1 MISLCVWPDFERVIG
16 HHIQH
21 ENYRGALEVLTKQTD
36 VELYYRFSPLLMQYV
51 PKETVEAWVKQGRH
65 LEPKKLIPA
74 LVQYDHMRNREQ
86 VLIILPVLWKVYTL
100 ILLGV
105 IYVFFPLL
113 PLILLSFYLSFSNS
127 SLPLYCHHQM
137 KGDMCTY
144 NEAEN
149 SYCPSF
155 GAAVYSASPS
165 PSNQSVLYLA
175 VFSFF

>member
-1 MISLCVWPDFERVIG
+1 MISFCVWPDFERVIG

-86 VLIILPVLWKVYTL
+86 VLKHSSCFVKGLHSFSSGSHQHLPPSLPPHTSLLLSLLLQFFLATILPSRAISAHLKW
-100 ILLGV
+100 G
-105 IYVFFPLL
+105 
-113 PLILLSFYLSFSNS
+113 
-127 SLPLYCHHQM
+127 
-137 KGDMCTY
+137 
-144 NEAEN
+144 EN
-149 SYCPSF
+149 
-155 GAAVYSASPS
+155 
-165 PSNQSVLYLA
+165 
-175 VFSFF
+175 